1 MTGETL
7 GLESEAQ
14 PARPEAQP
22 GWPEVHLIWDES
34 WRRNDIVR
42 WLLEDGW
49 KTLAPEALLTELCP
63 RLVAAGVPLHRVNLS
78 VRLLHPQVFS
88 LAFIW
93 QPGAPIE
100 RLEGV
105 YALLDEDRFRLS
117 PFSDLANNGAAAI
130 RRRITG
136 AGAHLDYPILYDL
149 AAEGFTDYLALG
161 LPFSDGR
168 QSAVTLATKAPDGFE
183 PSHLALIE
191 DAAPALARIVE
202 IMALRHTSLTLMQ
215 TYLGRQAGARVLDGR
230 VRRGDGE
237 IIQAV
242 IWFCDL
248 RGSTPLAEA
257 MDAGC
262 FLETLNGYFDAMAGA
277 VLDHGGEVL
286 RYIGDAA
293 LAIFP
298 FAATDSDAADPGPP
312 QAALAAAQEAGV
324 RMAALNATR
333 HQAGQSPLGYGIG
346 LHVGRVTYG
355 NIGVQTRL
363 EFTVIGAAAN
373 MAARIEDLCKILGE
387 PVVVSATVRARHP
400 GPWRDLGQH
409 ALRGVEAPVSLY
421 APA

>member
-7 GLESEAQ
+7 VINPNAH
-14 PARPEAQP
+14 PARPEIQL
-22 GWPEVHLIWDES
+22 VWDES

-49 KTLAPEALLTELCP
+49 KTLTPEALLTEFCP

-100 RLEGV
+100 RLEGA

-117 PFSDLANNGAAAI
+117 PFYDLAHNGATAI

-136 AGAHLDYPILYDL
+136 AGARLDYPILHDL
-149 AAEGFTDYLALG
+149 AAEGCTDYLALG

-168 QSAVTLATKAPDGFE
+168 QSAVTLATTAPDGFD
-183 PSHLALIE
+183 PAHLALIE
-191 DAAPALARIVE
+191 DASSALARIVE

-215 TYLGRQAGARVLDGR
+215 TYLGHQAGTRVLDGK

-248 RGSTPLAEA
+248 RGSTPLAET

-277 VLDHGGEVL
+277 VLSHGGEVL

-298 FAATDSDAADPGPP
+298 FAQTDSDAADPGPP
-312 QAALAAAQEAGV
+312 QAALAAAREAGA
-324 RMAALNATR
+324 RMAALNANR
-333 HQAGQSPLGYGIG
+333 QQAGQPPLRYGIG

-373 MAARIEDLCKILGE
+373 VAARIEGMCKTLEE
-387 PVVVSATVRARHP
+387 PLVVSETVQTRHP
-400 GPWRDLGQH
+400 GPWRALGQH
-409 ALRGVEAPVSLY
+409 ALRGVEMPVSLY
-421 APA
+421 APE